1 MTPPHAGP
9 FRECRH
15 LFARHGCRFHERARR
30 SRELPEVVNFGGGSN
45 PHLVRPKWVD
55 ALPRAARPP
64 RRWRGWREVLAALAL
79 AVASWLRAAA
89 AEPGL
94 ATPWMASEAIP
105 GEPLWPSP

>member
-1 MTPPHAGP
+1 MIPPRPGP

-15 LFARHGCRFHERARR
+15 LFARHGCRFHERAHR
-30 SRELPEVVNFGGGSN
+30 SREVPEVVNFGGGSN

-55 ALPRAARPP
+55 AVPRAAQPAP
-64 RRWRGWREVLAALAL
+64 RRRRGWRQALAALAGKL
-79 AVASWLRAAA
+79 GAWVRAAA

-105 GEPLWPSP
+105 TDPFWP